1 MRQYWDRL
9 ADRVDALSLR
19 ERVLVFLMVAAVALA
34 LMNVLLLNPLLA
46 KQTRLAGQ
54 MKQDE
59 GRLEAVH
66 AQVQALVRESTGGAD
81 AARQERLPILKQ
93 KIAQADDALR
103 DMQKGLVPP
112 DRMAALLRDIL
123 QHEGRLQMVSL
134 KTLPASSILDAAAQ
148 KDMPAEKAKTGASPA
163 EGPLVYRHGVE
174 VVVRGEYKELL
185 DYLVRLEGLKWQ
197 MFWGKAELKVEEY
210 PRSALTLTLY
220 TLSLDKTWL
229 AI

>member
-9 ADRVDALSLR
+9 ADRVDAMSLR
-19 ERVLVFLMVAAVALA
+19 ERVLVFLMVAAVVLA

-46 KQTRLAGQ
+46 KQTRLSGQ

-81 AARQERLPILKQ
+81 AARKERLLILKQ
-93 KIAQADDALR
+93 QIAQVDDALR
-103 DMQKGLVPP
+103 ALQKGLVPP
-112 DRMAALLRDIL
+112 DRMASLLKDIL
-123 QHEGRLQMVSL
+123 QREGRLQLVSL
-134 KTLPASSILDAAAQ
+134 KTLPASSILEDAQ
-148 KDMPAEKAKTGASPA
+148 KGAPAEKIKASASSA

-174 VVVRGEYKELL
+174 VVVRGEYRELL

-210 PRSALTLTLY
+210 PRSTLTLTLY